1 MASLSMIKMVMMVK
15 FSLMYMEL
23 SGMERQLVIGEKIA
37 VLQNLHLRLQR
48 ILSLYLHIKALNQ
61 HGLAATI
68 LLYVMNITEQI
79 SVPVV

>member
-1 MASLSMIKMVMMVK
+1 MIKMVIVVK
-15 FSLMYMEL
+15 FSFAYTQEP
-23 SGMERQLVIGEKIA
+23 SGMGRQQVIGEKIA

-48 ILSLYLHIKALNQ
+48 ILSLYLHIKVLSQ

-68 LLYVMNITEQI
+68 LLCVVNITEQV